1 MASNKTPNLK
11 LPQYSG
17 TDLFNLEEIN
27 DSYKIIDELY
37 GTVVSGGAYDSE
49 ARLEIFDARGGHT
62 KLKER
67 LDSIDSSLEHMENN
81 KVISETGKIGILY
94 AGAIRNSGDGWKY
107 IDDSVHNNINF
118 KTIEETENNEIKVTY
133 TDSKKIG
140 SMLVGTDE
148 FLASK
153 GVTCGASVGDYQALI
168 KCYAP
173 FNGSI
178 DGNGVLTINNNEW
191 FQNTHSAIKLS
202 DGTGFEITYDGADNI
217 RETVNANIIRSGNT
231 TTIHSGLNIFISRD
245 SINKVT
251 LRAYS
256 DLYAHVGYDGTKWN
270 VSSSCKANIT
280 ANWENNNLIIS
291 HDGTPNY
298 ANYNLFQSVNVN
310 TRIPLNGT
318 PINAYIVNVNQSSLT
333 IAFYDINGNK
343 INTPNT
349 NMRVFINRPGFK
361 VPHIWATSM
370 RCEFNLGRTIIRPNQ
385 FVSTSGNLWLIG
397 LHHAN

>member
-1 MASNKTPNLK
+1 MENEQYIESGLSVGTMKIGNKYEIFTEEEIDAINNKIPELDERV
-11 LPQYSG
+11 G
-17 TDLFNLEEIN
+17 VIEDEIEEIN
-27 DSYKIIDELY
+27 
-37 GTVVSGGAYDSE
+37 
-49 ARLEIFDARGGHT
+49 
-62 KLKER
+62 
-67 LDSIDSSLEHMENN
+67 SSLDDIENN

-94 AGAIRNSGDGWKY
+94 AGVIRNSGDGWKY

-178 DGNGVLTINNNEW
+178 DGNGVLNINNNEW

-217 RETVNANIIRSGNT
+217 RETVNANIIRSGNIT
-231 TTIHSGLNIFISRD
+231 NIHSGINIFISRD

-256 DLYAHVGYDGTKWN
+256 DLYAHIGYDGTKWN
-270 VSSSCKANIT
+270 VTSSCSANIT
-280 ANWENNNLIIS
+280 ANWENNNLIVS
-291 HDGTPNY
+291 HDSLPTY

-318 PINAYIVNVNQSSLT
+318 PINAYIVSVNQSSLT
-333 IAFYDINGNK
+333 IAFYDISGNK

-361 VPHIWATSM
+361 VPHVWCESM

-385 FVSTSGNLWLIG
+385 FVSNSGNLWLIG